1 MIAAM
6 LLFMAAL
13 LLQADS
19 GGAVVSSP
27 KVEPDPIP
35 TWNGDIAPL
44 LSRRCAACH
53 QPGGVGPFDLLTYQD
68 VSRRARFIVSVV
80 EAGLMPPW
88 LPGDDGLPLR
98 HVRRLSSDEKQMLS
112 TWAENGMPIG
122 DGVSDMVKVPPPPV
136 MRADLSRE
144 TILPYELPEE
154 TPVAYHLGEM
164 DKHSFRLLM
173 ANGDPLRI
181 QAIRG
186 ASNAPQS
193 VRVMTLVTDTE
204 GKARYLDHE
213 DPLPGWRTHSDL
225 AYKPSGAEGV
235 LLMGGE
241 GLRLPRGFHWAYPP
255 RTEVALGLHF
265 KPTGRKEVLK
275 EVVEFE
281 LVPDG
286 EQSRPLRWLPSVV
299 IHVDV
304 MAGDKARIKAKPT
317 VVPVD
322 VDLVAI
328 TPRATDICT
337 SSNLHAVLPDGR
349 RVLLMEIAD
358 WDHHRRETHVLEKPL
373 RLPAGTR
380 IEGAWEL
387 DNTDGNPR
395 NPDDPPIDVDRRRR
409 TGMLL
414 TLLHVAAV
422 SENDDSRL
430 MEFGTETIGL
440 RQRP

>member
-1 MIAAM
+1 MTAAM

-13 LLQADS
+13 LLQADP
-19 GGAVVSSP
+19 GGTVVSAP
-27 KVEPDPIP
+27 EDEPDPIP
-35 TWNGDIAPL
+35 TWNDDIAPL
-44 LSRRCAACH
+44 ISRRCAACH
-53 QPGGVGPFDLLTYQD
+53 RPGGVGPFELLTHQD
-68 VSRRARFIVSVV
+68 VSRRARFMVAVV

-88 LPGDDGLPLR
+88 LPGHDGLSLQ
-98 HVRRLSSDEKQMLS
+98 HVRRLSFDEKKILRNWS
-112 TWAENGMPIG
+112 ENGMPVG
-122 DGVSDMVKVPPPPV
+122 EGVPGLVRIPPRPL
-136 MRADLSRE
+136 MRADLVRE
-144 TILPYELPEE
+144 TILPHELPEE

-164 DKHSFRLLM
+164 DKHAFRLLM
-173 ANGDPLRI
+173 ANGEPLRV

-186 ASNAPQS
+186 TSNAPQS

-235 LLMGGE
+235 LLMGGG
-241 GLRLPRGFHWAYPP
+241 GLRLPQGFHWAYPP

-265 KPTGRKEVLK
+265 RPTGRKEVLK
-275 EVVEFE
+275 ETVEFE

-286 EQSRPLRWLPSVV
+286 EESRPLRWLPSVV
-299 IHVDV
+299 NHVDV

-317 VVPVD
+317 EVPGD

-337 SSNLHAVLPDGR
+337 GSTLHAVLPDGR
-349 RVLLMEIAD
+349 RLLLMEIDD

-380 IEGAWEL
+380 IEGGWAL
-387 DNTDGNPR
+387 DNTDANPR

-430 MEFGTETIGL
+430 SEFGIKTIGIS
-440 RQRP
+440 QRP